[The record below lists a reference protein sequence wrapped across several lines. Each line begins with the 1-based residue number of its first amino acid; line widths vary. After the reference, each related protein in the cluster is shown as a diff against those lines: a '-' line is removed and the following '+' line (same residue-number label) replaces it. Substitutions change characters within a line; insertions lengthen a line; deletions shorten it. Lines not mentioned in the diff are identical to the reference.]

1 MLDDDH
7 LYATRDVEFA
17 FRVWKVFWAAIQN
30 QININFVLSHPL
42 NHSSLPSISNI
53 VIK

>member
-17 FRVWKVFWAAIQN
+17 FRVWKVRSV
-30 QININFVLSHPL
+30 FVFILVNCVVL
-42 NHSSLPSISNI
+42 G
-53 VIK
+53 